1 MIYDLIVLGAGP
13 AGLTAGL
20 YGARGK
26 LKTLVIEKGLEGG
39 QISTT
44 TDVENYP
51 GTPNISG
58 FELSHTIKK
67 QAETFG
73 AEFVLDEVVEAEL
86 EGKVKKIKTKE
97 NEYEA
102 KTVIISTGAKSRKL
116 GFAGEDLFE
125 GKGISYCA
133 TCDAAFYQD
142 FDVYVIGGGDSA
154 IDEALFIAKFAKNV
168 YIIHRRNEL
177 RASKSLQDRAF
188 NNEKVHFIWNSV
200 VEEIKGNKMAE
211 ELVIRNLETG
221 ELTTVKQEG
230 EPFGIFIFVGYIPE
244 TKIFE
249 GQVDMEKGY
258 IRTDEEMKTN
268 IDGVFAAGDLRIKSL
283 RQVVTATADGAIA
296 AVNAEKYIAE
306 QEGNEYK
313 SFEENE

>member
-221 ELTTVKQEG
+221 ELTTVKQNG

-258 IRTDEEMKTN
+258 IRTDEEMNTN

-313 SFEENE
+313 SFEENK